1 MQGVGSGAGAEPLA
15 GRRDEGVGTQAQKGQ
30 NLMCH
35 PLALSEVPGTQLL
48 QAALMGQLFISLGV
62 QGRSPPSKQA
72 TPGGQ
77 LYVQGAPVKTGQN
90 PVKLT

>member
-1 MQGVGSGAGAEPLA
+1 MGSGVGAEPLA

>member
-1 MQGVGSGAGAEPLA
+1 M
-15 GRRDEGVGTQAQKGQ
+15 
-30 NLMCH
+30 
-35 PLALSEVPGTQLL
+35 SEVKSYALERVKDHQKSLEPSCSHL
-48 QAALMGQLFISLGV
+48 QAALVGQLFISLGV